1 MYGPQMS
8 GPKKLIYAD
17 KRLGLSN
24 SPRLLEHL
32 KHIGRLSKI
41 LATMLLTFIDLVIL
55 TLKVKNCRSSEK
67 VKEIHSIQRGS
78 LVRGIDVF
86 LSLKR
91 KTLSLKFI
99 LALLKLKSVLSLAI
113 SPWEKKRGNLRAY
126 QTPLSQIPIPKIP
139 EQQQLMFIKVV
150 DAILELVYSAD
161 YLHDKEKQK
170 QVKNYE
176 SEIDQMTY
184 RLFDFT
190 TDQIAFI
197 ESNVDL

>member
-1 MYGPQMS
+1 MA
-8 GPKKLIYAD
+8 L
-17 KRLGLSN
+17 LN
-24 SPRLLEHL
+24 S
-32 KHIGRLSKI
+32 
-41 LATMLLTFIDLVIL
+41 
-55 TLKVKNCRSSEK
+55 KVYYLWLY
-67 VKEIHSIQRGS
+67 HRG
-78 LVRGIDVF
+78 
-86 LSLKR
+86 KR
-91 KTLSLKFI
+91 KGETLELI
-99 LALLKLKSVLSLAI
+99 
-113 SPWEKKRGNLRAY
+113 